1 MHKPAAPT
9 ESTQAY
15 FVAVQNQDIQ
25 QVFNLN
31 PTSPQLP
38 RTPAA
43 ISFDRFRATSD
54 VAYERLAASYPLL
67 CSQGSAV
74 VTNSSVEQD
83 YDVLDGVLPYYPPRP
98 PLNTPDTKGTRG
110 RDALLSHHK
119 NDKRQAHREI
129 RQDIGKSRA

>member
-1 MHKPAAPT
+1 MPGENAGNALLVLLVYDESSSLAVNFFSEIALHKPAAPT

-43 ISFDRFRATSD
+43 ISFDRFREMSD
-54 VAYERLAASYPLL
+54 AAYERLDEPVAYRSY
-67 CSQGSAV
+67 GEI
-74 VTNSSVEQD
+74 VER
-83 YDVLDGVLPYYPPRP
+83 LDRNDENKPRFAIF
-98 PLNTPDTKGTRG
+98 TGD
-110 RDALLSHHK
+110 
-119 NDKRQAHREI
+119 
-129 RQDIGKSRA
+129 